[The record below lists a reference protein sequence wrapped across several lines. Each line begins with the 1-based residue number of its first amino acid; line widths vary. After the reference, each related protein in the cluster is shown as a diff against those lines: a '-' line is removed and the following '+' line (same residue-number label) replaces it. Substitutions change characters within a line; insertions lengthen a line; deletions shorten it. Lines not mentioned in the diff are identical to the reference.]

1 MYVKCSS
8 PRYFKR
14 NVEKEGKKIF
24 DFSNN
29 FGSLFVR
36 KIITDSIVQKYI
48 LSNPDTRDG
57 NIIKSLVTD
66 AAIRSETISA
76 TSGETCLGMASIMM
90 KSLKDNVSIE
100 KISKKVK
107 SNSKRLER
115 NDLVA
120 LSNHIFKESN
130 IHNKIVLDLFDT
142 INFTYPVFIERT
154 NHVDTSISI
163 SNGFSFKI
171 KADSKYLK
179 SGKWNKTNV
188 KIFVID
194 GFVESV
200 GEIHHL
206 LESASSTKEPVII
219 FARNFS
225 DDVENT
231 ILYNFKRGTMD
242 VLPVSVGFDE
252 NTLNILNDISICSG
266 ANLVSSIKGDLIS
279 KSTKEDPTIVDEIF
293 VSKNLITITKKI
305 ESATLRSH
313 IRYLTRKRDESY
325 ESKDIFDI
333 FNKRIR
339 SMISGKVEIKIGTEL
354 YNKDIQVV
362 EKLDLLMRVIR
373 SYMSSGVIY
382 KKDFIGACNILDNAT
397 IENFPYPASSIVI
410 SSINANSLINS
421 LSSIGHIIYEDR

>member
-14 NVEKEGKKIF
+14 NIAKEGKKIF

-29 FGSLFVR
+29 FGSLFV
-36 KIITDSIVQKYI
+36 KKTITDSIVQKYI
-48 LSNPDTRDG
+48 LSNPESKDG

-66 AAIRSETISA
+66 AAIRSETLSA
-76 TSGETCLGMASIMM
+76 TSGETCLNMASIMM
-90 KSLKDNVSIE
+90 KSLEDKINVE
-100 KISKKVK
+100 KISDTIKT
-107 SNSKRLER
+107 NSKRLER
-115 NDLVA
+115 SDLVS
-120 LSNHIFKESN
+120 LSNIIFKENS
-130 IHNKIVLDLFDT
+130 IQSKIVLDIFDT

-163 SNGFSFKI
+163 SNGFNFKI
-171 KADSKYLK
+171 KVDSRYLK
-179 SGKWNKTNV
+179 SGKWNRSNV

-194 GFVESV
+194 GFIESV

-206 LESASSTKEPVII
+206 LESASSTKQPIVI

-225 DDVENT
+225 EDVENT
-231 ILYNFKRGTMD
+231 ILYNFKRGTID
-242 VLPVSVGFDE
+242 VFPVSVGFDE

-279 KSTKEDPTIVDEIF
+279 KSTKEDQAVIDEIF
-293 VSKNLITITKKI
+293 INKSSITITKNN
-305 ESATLRSH
+305 ESPMLKSH
-313 IRYLTRKRDESY
+313 MSYLTGKRDEAY
-325 ESKDIFDI
+325 DTKDLFDI

-339 SMISGKVEIKIGTEL
+339 SMISGKAEVKIGTDL
-354 YNKDIQVV
+354 YNKDIRII
-362 EKLDLLMRVIR
+362 EKLDLIMRIIR

-382 KKDFIGACNILDNAT
+382 RKDFLGSCKILDDST
-397 IENFPYPASSIVI
+397 VDNFPYPASSII
-410 SSINANSLINS
+410 LSSINANSLINS